1 MTWKDKVENNITLF
15 VLGLLATGFASGFG
29 AYKLLLD
36 GGWELQTPWQLE
48 AKKANWRPANECPAY
63 PVSVSIT
70 SPGNGSIIKVYGVQP
85 YKKN

>member
-36 GGWELQTPWQLE
+36 GGWEY
-48 AKKANWRPANECPAY
+48 ANTMA
-63 PVSVSIT
+63 T
-70 SPGNGSIIKVYGVQP
+70 
-85 YKKN
+85 